1 MGLFERNIEPV
12 FYKETS
18 DSKKQL
24 EQLQRLKNETMSKE
38 AANKIE
44 QEIRFVKAGISGEE
58 NIAFELKHSHM
69 PMYILHD
76 LYLEDGELSAQ
87 IDYLIVTKKL
97 TFIIECKNLVG
108 NIEINSKGDFIRTMN
123 INGRNIKEGIYSP
136 ITQNVRHLELIK
148 LLRGKRKTNVISKA
162 LFDKFF
168 YDNYKTLVVLANPKT
183 VLNDK
188 YAKKE
193 VKEQVIRA
201 DQLIN
206 YIKSANAASKIAAWS
221 LSDMEDIAKSFLDM
235 HLEKERDYTKKF
247 SSLIDKEGTT
257 DIAKEKKEI
266 ISTSKGE
273 NTVDKTSAPIKNN
286 KESYPKPQEI
296 VEGALCP
303 RCSTGKLISRKG
315 KFGSFLGCSSYP
327 KCNYTMKV
335 KV

>member
-1 MGLFERNIEPV
+1 M
-12 FYKETS
+12 
-18 DSKKQL
+18 
-24 EQLQRLKNETMSKE
+24 
-38 AANKIE
+38 
-44 QEIRFVKAGISGEE
+44 
-58 NIAFELKHSHM
+58 
-69 PMYILHD
+69 
-76 LYLEDGELSAQ
+76 
-87 IDYLIVTKKL
+87 
-97 TFIIECKNLVG
+97 G

-148 LLRGKRKTNVISKA
+148 LLRGKRKSNIISKA
-162 LFDKFF
+162 IFDKFF

-206 YIKSANAASKIAAWS
+206 YIKSANAASKIATSS
-221 LSDMEDIAKSFLDM
+221 LSDMEVFAKSFLDM
-235 HLEKERDYTKKF
+235 HLEKDRDYTKKF

-257 DIAKEKKEI
+257 EIAKEKKEI
-266 ISTSKGE
+266 VSRRKDE
-273 NTVDKTSAPIKNN
+273 NIIDKIKAPTERN
-286 KESYPKPQEI
+286 KESYLKPQEI
-296 VEGALCP
+296 GEGELCP
-303 RCSTGKLISRKG
+303 RCNTGKLISRKG